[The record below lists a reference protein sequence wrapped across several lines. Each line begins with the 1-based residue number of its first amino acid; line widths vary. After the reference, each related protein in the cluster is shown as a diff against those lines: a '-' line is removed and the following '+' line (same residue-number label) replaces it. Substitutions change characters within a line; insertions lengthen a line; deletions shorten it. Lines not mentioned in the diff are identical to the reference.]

1 MLEARLQNAVVL
13 KKVFEAMT
21 CLVSEVNLD
30 CDESGLKLQVT
41 HSVLNSL
48 KLCLLNLCVC

>member
-13 KKVFEAMT
+13 KRVFEAMT

-41 HSVLNSL
+41 ATFLVN
-48 KLCLLNLCVC
+48 KNA